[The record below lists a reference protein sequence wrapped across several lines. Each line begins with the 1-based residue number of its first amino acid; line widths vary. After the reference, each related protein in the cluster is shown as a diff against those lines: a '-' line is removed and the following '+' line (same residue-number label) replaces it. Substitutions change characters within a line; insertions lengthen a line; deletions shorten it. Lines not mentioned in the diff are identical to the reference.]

1 MRRGG
6 VVHMAPIGQVERMI
20 ATIIGILAVAA
31 WLYLIVFR
39 GMFWRV
45 RDEGASSPAHA
56 PTPTL
61 PRLRGRESGAR
72 ASDGWGH
79 VVAVVPARDEA
90 DVIGRAVGPLLAQ
103 DYRAAVHIIVIHDHS
118 GDGTAAI

>member
-45 RDEGASSPAHA
+45 RDEGTSSPAHA

-61 PRLRGRESGAR
+61 PRLRGRGPGGG

-79 VVAVVPARDEA
+79 VVGGVPAREEA
-90 DVIGRAVGPLLAQ
+90 DVVGRADGALVAQ
-103 DYRAAVHIIVIHDHS
+103 D
-118 GDGTAAI
+118 